1 MKNTLNKT
9 GIIYKYHGGFIQ
21 GREVEPRNTYG
32 KNIQKKPDTTFYKQI
47 QIFSFLYSLIQSTS
61 TNDSLGFSKN
71 NAIHSRAQTKAQGG
85 HFLLFSSFPSLPL
98 QKSISIQKSD
108 KYFCIKPEVF
118 KSSISSLYYSNKT
131 KDTMNKLTIGK

>member
-1 MKNTLNKT
+1 M
-9 GIIYKYHGGFIQ
+9 
-21 GREVEPRNTYG
+21 E
-32 KNIQKKPDTTFYKQI
+32 
-47 QIFSFLYSLIQSTS
+47 
-61 TNDSLGFSKN
+61 N

-108 KYFCIKPEVF
+108 KYFCIKLEVNRRYHHF
-118 KSSISSLYYSNKT
+118 RAIYYSNKT